1 MTIARF
7 LLTWATLAVA
17 MTANGIFRELA
28 LKRLLPAEIA
38 LFASAAIGVAIIL
51 LVTRTGFRPL
61 AGSDTRTLVVASVAM
76 LVMTVAF
83 ECAIGRWVDGKS
95 WAQLGAN
102 YAFWRGNPWTLVL
115 LLVMLTPFVWGR
127 WAPTRGPDV
136 AGRTAHA

>member
-51 LVTRTGFRPL
+51 LVTRAGFRPL
-61 AGSDTRTLVVASVAM
+61 AGSDTRTLVAASVAM

-83 ECAIGRWVDGKS
+83 ECAIDVGTASPLDE
-95 WAQLGAN
+95 A
-102 YAFWRGNPWTLVL
+102 
-115 LLVMLTPFVWGR
+115 VWGR
-127 WAPTRGPDV
+127 WAPTRGRDV